1 METKLILK
9 NFWFLIIGIPV
20 GFYYFFH
27 YNSYNSLVSAIIITL
42 FIIALKLIKN
52 YKQLKIAIGIFL
64 STLAVWQISN
74 QIIEG
79 SFNLYKLIT
88 AISCLVIMFIVLSK
102 KGTKKIEEIRGNS
115 KVQNIAVFGMSI
127 FVCYIFIK
135 QDPNDFLEYLTVVVS
150 GTFAVITGWFLFY
163 DVNKN

>member
-79 SFNLYKLIT
+79 SFNLYKLIIFKLILQVSRNSRSLGNT
-88 AISCLVIMFIVLSK
+88 HEVL
-102 KGTKKIEEIRGNS
+102 
-115 KVQNIAVFGMSI
+115 
-127 FVCYIFIK
+127 
-135 QDPNDFLEYLTVVVS
+135 
-150 GTFAVITGWFLFY
+150 
-163 DVNKN
+163 